1 MAELRASS
9 TAAPLPIHEND
20 ELGWHEDA
28 GGPAA
33 AAGESLER
41 ELVGALRA
49 IAQSGLAV
57 ALVGFDDF
65 ELADLVVPAV
75 TVVGRDSYRM
85 GARAAELAF
94 ERLDS
99 PELPARRILVPT
111 ELVVRGSGEVPP
123 S

>member
-1 MAELRASS
+1 MTRSRRRASS
-9 TAAPLPIHEND
+9 PSCSSLPARRRPTAVF
-20 ELGWHEDA
+20 A
-28 GGPAA
+28 GNN
-33 AAGESLER
+33 R
-41 ELVGALRA
+41 NTVGALRA

-75 TVVGRDSYRM
+75 TVVRHDSYRM

-99 PELPARRILVPT
+99 SELPPRRILVPT